1 MYRFFTLPSAVCPLF
16 PVIRPQNPRLWGL
29 EDAASLPHFCE
40 MMGNKLTSGITV
52 ILILLFN
59 TPLRAQQTVAN
70 ETRQAEFAIPV
81 SPAFAL
87 LGADPALVSMPGVL
101 RDFKVDWSFRTYRLN
116 PNISVEAQPI
126 WLLFYE
132 RADMSRYRKSPYLL
146 RQLSTLNISFGTIQ
160 FDTSRALA
168 WAVKMN
174 LYRQKDPYLDSS
186 YVTEGMQDM
195 ISQESALVQQMN
207 DLKQNYDTAASV
219 YQRVNIES
227 QMLNLETQLVTHRAG
242 MKTRLRE
249 LREMY
254 LRSHWNSA
262 CVDVAFGRSYN
273 YINESLD
280 SLELS
285 NRGYGAWVTGGF
297 GIGRKVFV
305 GGILRYIKLTEK
317 RDLKQGGLSI
327 RIGSN
332 RFRFFVEGLFEEAG
346 FKDVNAF
353 NERVSVMQSGW
364 TIAYGGDLKLGNN
377 VALSF
382 ALRTVYDSGM
392 NFVNLLPVANI
403 GCLMR

>member
-1 MYRFFTLPSAVCPLF
+1 M
-16 PVIRPQNPRLWGL
+16 WGL
-29 EDAASLPHFCE
+29 GYFCQKPHFCE
-40 MMGNKLTSGITV
+40 MIHKKLTSCITV
-52 ILILLFN
+52 ILTLLFN
-59 TPLRAQQTVAN
+59 PLIRAQQPVAN
-70 ETRQAEFAIPV
+70 DGRQAEFAIPV

-87 LGADPALVSMPGVL
+87 LGADPSLVSMPGVL

-168 WAVKMN
+168 YAFKMN
-174 LYRQKDPYLDSS
+174 LYRQKDPFIDSS

-195 ISQESALVQQMN
+195 VNQDSSLVKQ
-207 DLKQNYDTAASV
+207 LKELKLNFDTAATV
-219 YQRVNIES
+219 YQRISLES
-227 QMLNLETQLVTHRAG
+227 QMLSLETQLVSHRSG
-242 MKTRLRE
+242 MISRLRE

-262 CVDVAFGRSYN
+262 CVDVAYGRSYN

-285 NRGYGAWVTGGF
+285 NRGYGAWITGGF

-305 GGILRYIKLTEK
+305 GGIVRYIQLTEK
-317 RDLKQGGLSI
+317 RDVKQGGLSI

-332 RFRFFVEGLFEEAG
+332 RFRFFVEGLFEESG
-346 FKDVNAF
+346 FKDVNAL
-353 NERVSVMQSGW
+353 NEKVSVFQNSW

>member
-1 MYRFFTLPSAVCPLF
+1 
-16 PVIRPQNPRLWGL
+16 
-29 EDAASLPHFCE
+29 
-40 MMGNKLTSGITV
+40 
-52 ILILLFN
+52 
-59 TPLRAQQTVAN
+59 
-70 ETRQAEFAIPV
+70 
-81 SPAFAL
+81 
-87 LGADPALVSMPGVL
+87 
-101 RDFKVDWSFRTYRLN
+101 
-116 PNISVEAQPI
+116 
-126 WLLFYE
+126 
-132 RADMSRYRKSPYLL
+132 
-146 RQLSTLNISFGTIQ
+146 
-160 FDTSRALA
+160 
-168 WAVKMN
+168 
-174 LYRQKDPYLDSS
+174 
-186 YVTEGMQDM
+186 
-195 ISQESALVQQMN
+195 
-207 DLKQNYDTAASV
+207 
-219 YQRVNIES
+219 
-227 QMLNLETQLVTHRAG
+227 
-242 MKTRLRE
+242 
-249 LREMY
+249 MY

-285 NRGYGAWVTGGF
+285 NRGYGAWITGGF

-317 RDLKQGGLSI
+317 RDLKQGGLSV

-346 FKDVNAF
+346 FKDVNAL
-353 NERVSVMQSGW
+353 NERVSVTQGGW